1 MGSADMKEYKSYEE
15 NKMLGGDYEDF
26 IRSVLKERYNY
37 TLHPYTTEEGQYKYG
52 ENKEGIE
59 IKNDLIMERT
69 RRIWIE
75 VAEKTNKDN
84 LEFVPSGIY
93 RGDNS
98 RRYLIGN
105 YQEIY
110 IFKIEVLRQAYQN
123 GDYYML
129 KANPT
134 SKGFLLTIEQAE
146 RLAGTV
152 IYPTQADWE
161 QFLNVKR

>member
-1 MGSADMKEYKSYEE
+1 MKEYKSYEE
-15 NKMLGGDYEDF
+15 SKMLGDNYEDF
-26 IRSVLKERYNY
+26 VRHILKERYNY
-37 TLHPYTTEEGQYKYG
+37 ILHPYTTEEEQYEYG

-75 VAEKTNKDN
+75 TAEKTNRNN

-110 IFKIEVLRQAYQN
+110 IFRIETLRQAYQN
-123 GDYYML
+123 GDYYIL
-129 KANPT
+129 KENPT
-134 SKGFLLTIEQAE
+134 SKGFLLTIEQAK
-146 RLAGTV
+146 RLARTV
-152 IYPTQADWE
+152 IYPTQTDWE
-161 QFLNVKR
+161 RFLNVES